1 MGALKNR
8 DYKYF
13 EENII
18 EKWDTQIVE
27 WVTELP
33 NTVQNHLI
41 LITNGSKIKMSWKFN
56 YKINV

>member
-1 MGALKNR
+1 MGVLKNR
-8 DYKYF
+8 DYIYF

-33 NTVQNHLI
+33 TTLQNHI
-41 LITNGSKIKMSWKFN
+41 IWITNG
-56 YKINV
+56 

>member
-41 LITNGSKIKMSWKFN
+41 WITNG
-56 YKINV
+56 